1 MGVKPLELREGG
13 GQRQTGTRDRN
24 VVDATKT
31 SGGGSR
37 GGSRGGT
44 CATNNR
50 RSGSSSSGDGER
62 ITRGDLGTLP
72 EDFHC
77 IPPRGDPPGTHG
89 ALQRRQRRNETRA
102 RARASPCV
110 RADRATAEGY
120 TGVGGG
126 GGGGDPPS

>member
-24 VVDATKT
+24 VVDATNT
-31 SGGGSR
+31 SGGGTS
-37 GGSRGGT
+37 GST
-44 CATNNR
+44 SATNNGR
-50 RSGSSSSGDGER
+50 SGNSGSSSSGDGER

-72 EDFHC
+72 EHFHC

-102 RARASPCV
+102 RARASPCA